1 MKALIVL
8 IVLIVAT
15 GLAFYVV
22 WMNRESEKIVTA
34 VVPISV
40 AALIG
45 VFLSV
50 FLFGGEPAV
59 TARFPTVFL
68 YRVSDLQPLAPPD
81 RPLLNSLFEVPTLA
95 AKQPELAKDK
105 ESGAALYHELL
116 QKAIIDKLAS
126 TFPHSWEV
134 DIADFKTGM
143 GQQLT
148 VQPAQDATEPSTK
161 LTLSELDALL
171 KGNRFAGTYA
181 TPSPGLALPLGSSM
195 TIASPHTAPSGMLE
209 GRIAIKNAF
218 VTLTISTGYSLWM
231 RSLGGY
237 RVLMGYSWEQE
248 QDFASAQY
256 IVEVRAQFS
265 RLRSGHPNMPK
276 YKKWVSQIISALRA
290 DLDEQV
296 LWSQTR
302 ENYLFRKELE
312 RVSGVVTP
320 LRPSFLGPIQ
330 HTP

>member
-1 MKALIVL
+1 
-8 IVLIVAT
+8 
-15 GLAFYVV
+15 
-22 WMNRESEKIVTA
+22 MNRESEKIITA

-95 AKQPELAKDK
+95 AKHPELARDK
-105 ESGAALYHELL
+105 ESGATLYHELL
-116 QKAIIDKLAS
+116 QKAIVDKLAF
-126 TFPHSWEV
+126 TFSHSWEV
-134 DIADFKTGM
+134 DIAEFKTAF

-161 LTLSELDALL
+161 LTLAELDALL
-171 KGNRFAGTYA
+171 KGNRFAASHA
-181 TPSPGLALPLGSSM
+181 TPSLGLALPPRSSM
-195 TIASPHTAPSGMLE
+195 TIASANAAPTGMLR
-209 GRIAIKNAF
+209 GQIAIKNPF
-218 VTLTISTGYSLWM
+218 VTLTINTGYSMWM

-237 RVLMGYSWEQE
+237 RVLMGYSWDQDR
-248 QDFASAQY
+248 DFASAQY
-256 IVEVRAQFS
+256 IVEIRAQFS
-265 RLRSGHPNMPK
+265 RLRSGHPDMPK

-290 DLDEQV
+290 GLDEQA

-302 ENYLFRKELE
+302 ESYLFRKELE
-312 RVSGVVTP
+312 RLSGVVTP
-320 LRPSFLGPIQ
+320 TPPPFLGPIE